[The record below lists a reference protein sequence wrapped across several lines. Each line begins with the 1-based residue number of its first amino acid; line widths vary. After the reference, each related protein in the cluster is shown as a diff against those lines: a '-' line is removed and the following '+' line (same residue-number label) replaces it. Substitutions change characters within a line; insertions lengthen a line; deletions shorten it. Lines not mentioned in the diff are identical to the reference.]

1 MGTIVLDASV
11 VIPLLIP
18 HPQTPQAEQAILQWK
33 VRNHKLISP
42 CFMPVEIVSVLRQ
55 LVYLG
60 MLDTEK
66 AVLAS
71 RLVMQLGI
79 QYVSPTLESLEA
91 SLRWAE
97 RLGQSKAYD
106 AHYVA
111 VSEAEGAEL
120 WSADRR
126 LVNNLQSQ
134 GVKWAHW
141 LGEIAP

>member
-1 MGTIVLDASV
+1 MGTIVLDASA
-11 VIPLLIP
+11 VIPLMIP
-18 HPQTPQAEQAILQWK
+18 HPLTPQAEQSIRQWK
-33 VRNHKLISP
+33 VRNDKLISP
-42 CFMPVEIVSVLRQ
+42 CLMPVELASVLRH

-60 MLDTEK
+60 KLDTEK

-79 QYVSPTLESLEA
+79 HFVCPTPESLEA

-111 VSEAEGAEL
+111 VSEVEVAEF

-126 LVNNLQSQ
+126 LINNLQSQ
-134 GVKWAHW
+134 GVEWAHW